1 MVTARLSLVTLG
13 IADMA
18 RSVDFYEALGFIRSA
33 RGSGEE
39 IAFFDAGGV
48 VLALY
53 PVELLAADAQ
63 LSAAPPAKS
72 FRGVTLAW
80 NCASEDAV
88 DAVLDRAWESGGR
101 LIKPAGRAQ
110 WGGYHGYFADPD
122 DHAWEVAH
130 NPFFPLAA
138 DGRLL
143 LPE

>member
-1 MVTARLSLVTLG
+1 MIVAPVRDRDRAACAPFSTATSEPAPEPRARLLDTAREVPAPEG
-13 IADMA
+13 I
-18 RSVDFYEALGFIRSA
+18 
-33 RGSGEE
+33 E
-39 IAFFDAGGV
+39 I
-48 VLALY
+48 ALY
-53 PVELLAADAQ
+53 PAGLLAADAQ
-63 LSAAPPAKS
+63 LPAAPPPQS

-80 NCASEDAV
+80 NCASEEAV
-88 DAVLDRAWESGGR
+88 DAVLDRAWEAGGR

>member
-1 MVTARLSLVTLG
+1 MEPARLSLVTLG
-13 IADMA
+13 VADMA
-18 RSVDFYEALGFIRSA
+18 RSVDFYEALGFVRRV
-33 RGSGEE
+33 RGTGEE
-39 IAFFDAGGV
+39 VAFFDAGGV

-53 PVELLAADAQ
+53 PMELLAADAQ
-63 LSAAPPAKS
+63 LAEAPAAKS

-88 DAVLDRAWESGGR
+88 DAVLDRAWEAGGR

-130 NPFFPLAA
+130 NPFFPLAE
-138 DGRLL
+138 DGRVM